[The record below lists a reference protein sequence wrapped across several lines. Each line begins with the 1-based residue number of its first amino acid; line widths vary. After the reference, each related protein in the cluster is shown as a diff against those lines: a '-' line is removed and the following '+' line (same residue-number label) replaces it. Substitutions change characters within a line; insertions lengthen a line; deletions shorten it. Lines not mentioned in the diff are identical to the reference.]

1 MALEK
6 RNGNLYYYRSVRD
19 GEKVRRVYVGA
30 GEIARIAHEH
40 DEQRRAQEERRRQEE
55 RRAQEGLDA
64 LVAPVLEI
72 AEALEILIR
81 AHLIAAGYR
90 RYQRHW
96 RRERESA

>member
-30 GEIARIAHEH
+30 GETPRIAHEQ
-40 DEQRRAQEERRRQEE
+40 DVMSRADEERRRQEE
-55 RRAQEGLDA
+55 HRAQERLEA
-64 LVAPVLEI
+64 LCAPVLEI
-72 AEALEILIR
+72 GKAAEILVR